1 METGDALGHPLH
13 FRAKG
18 GTGWN
23 RFPGLMEVEAELSG
37 PEKGAGWI
45 YVKIVITPGAA

>member
-1 METGDALGHPLH
+1 METGDALDHPLH
-13 FRAKG
+13 YRAKV
-18 GTGWN
+18 GTDLN

-37 PEKGAGWI
+37 PRKGAGWI